1 MHNSLLSVAW
11 CVALL
16 MLPDQL
22 DDLIASGPDYSPSRD
37 RAGAD
42 QIRPCCCT
50 QVVCNRKFI
59 AQQEAQ
65 HEDKLFSDNLVHTSV
80 QCVATVMML
89 AGVVFF
95 GILIGSLGEIVQHAS
110 TRARQAQMFRRKFE
124 DVEAWMRMRR
134 LPKHTQKKIR

>member
-1 MHNSLLSVAW
+1 MHTDRLTRNTA
-11 CVALL
+11 
-16 MLPDQL
+16 MDGGPQL
-22 DDLIASGPDYSPSRD
+22 
-37 RAGAD
+37 
-42 QIRPCCCT
+42 T
-50 QVVCNRKFI
+50 QLGYV
-59 AQQEAQ
+59 
-65 HEDKLFSDNLVHTSV
+65 SV

-134 LPKHTQKKIR
+134 LPKHTQKRIR

>member
-1 MHNSLLSVAW
+1 MCLL
-11 CVALL
+11 L
-16 MLPDQL
+16 
-22 DDLIASGPDYSPSRD
+22 
-37 RAGAD
+37 
-42 QIRPCCCT
+42 
-50 QVVCNRKFI
+50 
-59 AQQEAQ
+59 
-65 HEDKLFSDNLVHTSV
+65 

-134 LPKHTQKKIR
+134 LPKYTQKKIRYAAAEALKCMTPATLHHQARTSCLFAMCLQSRDSCCTQHVQIVVIKPNAGTNFKTQYATS

>member
-1 MHNSLLSVAW
+1 MDLSHQRW
-11 CVALL
+11 L
-16 MLPDQL
+16 
-22 DDLIASGPDYSPSRD
+22 
-37 RAGAD
+37 
-42 QIRPCCCT
+42 
-50 QVVCNRKFI
+50 
-59 AQQEAQ
+59 
-65 HEDKLFSDNLVHTSV
+65 SDNACVYRV

-134 LPKHTQKKIR
+134 LPKCTQKKIR

>member
-1 MHNSLLSVAW
+1 MQYLCLWLQSIQVAAYQTSGLASTDHPPPPLRPLPGVVYCDGSVVPVKQTVSTLYASRPTWQTEHATSTLSD
-11 CVALL
+11 C
-16 MLPDQL
+16 
-22 DDLIASGPDYSPSRD
+22 G
-37 RAGAD
+37 G
-42 QIRPCCCT
+42 
-50 QVVCNRKFI
+50 
-59 AQQEAQ
+59 
-65 HEDKLFSDNLVHTSV
+65 V

-134 LPKHTQKKIR
+134 LPKFTQKKIR

>member
-1 MHNSLLSVAW
+1 MQLTSALPASL
-11 CVALL
+11 
-16 MLPDQL
+16 
-22 DDLIASGPDYSPSRD
+22 
-37 RAGAD
+37 
-42 QIRPCCCT
+42 
-50 QVVCNRKFI
+50 
-59 AQQEAQ
+59 
-65 HEDKLFSDNLVHTSV
+65 

-134 LPKHTQKKIR
+134 LPKYTQKKIRYTALAYVQ

>member
-1 MHNSLLSVAW
+1 MLL
-11 CVALL
+11 
-16 MLPDQL
+16 
-22 DDLIASGPDYSPSRD
+22 
-37 RAGAD
+37 
-42 QIRPCCCT
+42 
-50 QVVCNRKFI
+50 
-59 AQQEAQ
+59 
-65 HEDKLFSDNLVHTSV
+65 

-134 LPKHTQKKIR
+134 LPKFTQKKIRFISATGPRLSVCPSYL

>member
-1 MHNSLLSVAW
+1 MHTYWRPAPSQQHRSL
-11 CVALL
+11 
-16 MLPDQL
+16 
-22 DDLIASGPDYSPSRD
+22 
-37 RAGAD
+37 
-42 QIRPCCCT
+42 
-50 QVVCNRKFI
+50 
-59 AQQEAQ
+59 
-65 HEDKLFSDNLVHTSV
+65 DKEGRIGMQATTDTTGVYMSV

-134 LPKHTQKKIR
+134 LPKHTQKRIR

>member
-1 MHNSLLSVAW
+1 MLICTRYGHLQVKCTRRSTALGCLS
-11 CVALL
+11 
-16 MLPDQL
+16 
-22 DDLIASGPDYSPSRD
+22 
-37 RAGAD
+37 
-42 QIRPCCCT
+42 T
-50 QVVCNRKFI
+50 
-59 AQQEAQ
+59 
-65 HEDKLFSDNLVHTSV
+65 DKPAV